1 MLFGWVLFSLLIGA
15 IGNNRNIGFWGA
27 FFLSLI
33 LSPLIGLIFTIIS
46 KSHTQM
52 LLEKQNRD
60 KMRESL
66 GESFKPAPQPK
77 LINGTKVIFYVLI
90 LILLVGIFAVLKNK
104 YFNV

>member
-1 MLFGWVLFSLLIGA
+1 MLIGWFIFSLLIGA

-33 LSPLIGLIFTIIS
+33 LSPIIGLIFTLIS

-60 KMRESL
+60 RIREYL
-66 GESFKPAPQPK
+66 GESFKPSPQPK
-77 LINGTKVIFYVLI
+77 LINGTKVIIYVLI
-90 LILLVGIFAVLKNK
+90 LIFLTVLFAVIKNK
-104 YFNV
+104 FFN

>member
-1 MLFGWVLFSLLIGA
+1 MIFGWILFSLLIGA

-33 LSPLIGLIFTIIS
+33 LSPIIGLIFTLIS

-60 KMRESL
+60 KRIESL
-66 GESFKPAPQPK
+66 GESFKPTPQPK
-77 LINGTKVIFYVLI
+77 LINGTKVIVYVLI
-90 LILLVGIFAVLKNK
+90 LIFLTGIIGVIKNK
-104 YFNV
+104 FFY

>member
-1 MLFGWVLFSLLIGA
+1 MIIGWFLFSLLIGA

-33 LSPLIGLIFTIIS
+33 LSPIIGLIFTLIS

-77 LINGTKVIFYVLI
+77 LINGTKIIIYVLI
-90 LILLVGIFAVLKNK
+90 LILLVSLIGVLKNK
-104 YFNV
+104 FFN

>member
-1 MLFGWVLFSLLIGA
+1 MIFGWILFSLLIGA

-33 LSPLIGLIFTIIS
+33 LSPIIGLIFTLIS

-60 KMRESL
+60 RIRESL
-66 GESFKPAPQPK
+66 GESFKPVLQSK
-77 LINGTKVIFYVLI
+77 LINGTKVIIYILI
-90 LILLVGIFAVLKNK
+90 LIRYI
-104 YFNV
+104 